1 VPDPGAVLP
10 LAAEQRLLL
19 AGAARQ
25 RAPVYTISYG
35 YRVVGDLDVGRLA
48 AATRRLAAEVPLLR
62 SVFVGSRVLPTGMR
76 VLPEREVFVDH
87 GAVEDPAAFLAG
99 LAGRRVRLTRDPL
112 FQVAVAR
119 HGGDHVV
126 AMLWH
131 HTIADAWSVG
141 LCTRWLGELYADTGG
156 PPEGAGRWPDFVAQE
171 AAELAAVEDP
181 GRFWL
186 DQHRD
191 ATFAELLPAGPE
203 PPAGPQP
210 PTGAADTVLVEVAAA
225 GFARRCRA
233 VGGTPGAVLLA
244 AAALAAGSP
253 AGPVVLPTMLANRE
267 PPYEETV
274 GLFMRTVLLRGESL
288 GPPNPPVPGPGGM
301 APPAGSASVGSA
313 SVGSASVGS
322 ALGGSAV
329 VGAAL
334 ADGSSVSAVRRG
346 VLRQLGR
353 CWRHRHESLLLLA
366 ERSPAAAAQLAAGP
380 LPFFAQVLDVPRREL
395 SLAGCRAEL
404 VFHGFERTTRFGV
417 ELHLRP
423 QDGGRVEGAF
433 VYDVARYRRADV
445 AAAAAR
451 YRAWVDVLT
460 DPAAGDRHVG
470 RVPSE
475 VPG

>member
-1 VPDPGAVLP
+1 MGWLCWSRWMGWPWWGSAVADGVLP

-19 AGAARQ
+19 ARAAMQ

-35 YRVVGDLDVGRLA
+35 YRVTGDLDVGRLA
-48 AATRRLAAEVPLLR
+48 AATRRLAAQVPLLC
-62 SVFVGSRVLPTGMR
+62 SVFEGSRVLPTGMR
-76 VLPEREVFVDH
+76 VLPEQEVFVDH
-87 GAVEDPAAFLAG
+87 GTVEDPEAFLGG

-112 FQVAVAR
+112 FQVGVAR
-119 HGGDHVV
+119 HGTDHVV
-126 AMLWH
+126 ATMWH
-131 HTIADAWSVG
+131 HAIVDAWSVG

-171 AAELAAVEDP
+171 AAELAAAEDP

-191 ATFAELLPAGPE
+191 ATFAALVPAVAESPSG
-203 PPAGPQP
+203 Q
-210 PTGAADTVLVEVAAA
+210 ADAVTTEVAGA
-225 GFARRCRA
+225 GFPQRCRA

-244 AAALAAGSP
+244 AATLAAGDA
-253 AGPVVLPTMLANRE
+253 AGPVALPTMLVNRE
-267 PPYEETV
+267 PPFEDTV
-274 GLFMRTVLLRGESL
+274 GLFMRTALLRGEPL
-288 GPPNPPVPGPGGM
+288 GPPPRV
-301 APPAGSASVGSA
+301 PAGISGASAAAGPVSVS
-313 SVGSASVGS
+313 GS
-322 ALGGSAV
+322 ALPGTSTSSGSAT
-329 VGAAL
+329 
-334 ADGSSVSAVRRG
+334 VSTVRRG

-395 SLAGCRAEL
+395 ALAGCEAEL

-423 QDGGRVEGAF
+423 RDGGAVEGAF

-445 AAAAAR
+445 VAAAAR

-460 DPAAGDRHVG
+460 DPAAGDQPVDRVG
-470 RVPSE
+470 SA